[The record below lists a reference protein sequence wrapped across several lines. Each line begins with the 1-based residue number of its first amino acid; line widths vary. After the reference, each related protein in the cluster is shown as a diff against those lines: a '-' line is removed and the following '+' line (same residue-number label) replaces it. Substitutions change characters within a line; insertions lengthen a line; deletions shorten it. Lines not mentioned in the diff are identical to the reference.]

1 MIYIV
6 NYLHYRRFH
15 PFSRPFVRD
24 LRKMDKDGFGI
35 FACGRNVVQCG
46 KVCPIADIQACAAGG
61 LCWDADLYKTIPQF
75 LYRKLSEICW
85 GSVRAD
91 YLFVR
96 HISIV
101 VPIDRIHQIENYALD
116 LDGVAQAGLSQHDN
130 DIGIRLVNKPA

>member
-24 LRKMDKDGFGI
+24 LWQMDKDGFGI

-46 KVCPIADIQACAAGG
+46 KVCPVADIQACAAGG
-61 LCWDADLYKTIPQF
+61 LCWDADLYKAIPQF

-85 GSVRAD
+85 GSVRT
-91 YLFVR
+91 YRLLIRSTSV
-96 HISIV
+96 V
-101 VPIDRIHQIENYALD
+101 VPIDRIHQIEGYAFD
-116 LDGVAQAGLSQHDN
+116 LDAVAQTGLPQHDDN
-130 DIGIRLVNKPA
+130 IGICLVNQPA